1 MEKPLVERLVS
12 LLENSALSEIEYS
25 AAGTR
30 IRLVKESCQT
40 MPMQP
45 RPPEAQSSMATP
57 TRQSS
62 WTIDAGLTGIFY
74 RAPSPDESAFVDV
87 GNAIEEGQQVGI
99 IEAMK
104 MLNVLESD
112 RSGRVVRILVEDGA
126 SVEAG
131 TPLFELQSMEDTHV

>member
-1 MEKPLVERLVS
+1 MDNPLVERLVS
-12 LLENSALSEIEYS
+12 LFENSALSEIEYS
-25 AAGTR
+25 ADGTR
-30 IRLVKESCQT
+30 IRLVKASGQT
-40 MPMQP
+40 VPEQP
-45 RPPEAQSSMATP
+45 RLTEAQPPMATP

-74 RAPSPDESAFVDV
+74 RAPSPDEPTFVDV
-87 GNAIEEGQQVGI
+87 GNVIEEGQQVGI

-104 MLNVLESD
+104 MLNVLESE

-131 TPLFELQSMEDTHV
+131 TPLFELQLMEDAHV